1 MRNMKRL
8 LLVLLLFVT
17 FGIHAAE
24 TPEPGPEELVQNTLT
39 KVLEILN
46 KDAVALKDDPAEVER
61 LVDEVLLSVIDFD
74 AFSKL
79 TLGHNWRRATA
90 EQRQRFINEFKGML
104 IRTYTKYLVD
114 YSGTIVKLLPNKAL
128 QHDPRRRMVL
138 TEVSQP
144 GKPPLAVSYSFWFN
158 KGNWQAYNLTVDG
171 LSLVHL
177 FRTDFNREIDQ
188 TNLDALISKLSDTN
202 RDAARKKDREP
213 GSAP

>member
-17 FGIHAAE
+17 FGLNAAE
-24 TPEPGPEELVQNTLT
+24 TQVPGPEEIVQNTST

-46 KDAVALKDDPAEVER
+46 KDALALQNDPAEVER
-61 LVDEVLLSVIDFD
+61 LVDEVLLPVIDFKS
-74 AFSKL
+74 FSKL
-79 TLGHNWRRATA
+79 TLGHNWRMATA
-90 EQRQRFINEFKGML
+90 EQRKRFINEFKGML
-104 IRTYTKYLVD
+104 IRTYTKYLVN
-114 YSGTIVKLLPNKAL
+114 YSGTNVRMLPSQAQ
-128 QHDPRRRMVL
+128 QHDPRRRIVL

-144 GKPPLAVSYSFWFN
+144 GKPALAVSYSFWFN
-158 KGNWQAYNLTVDG
+158 NGNWQAYNLTVDG

-188 TNLDALISKLSDTN
+188 TNLDTLISKLSNTN
-202 RDAARKKDREP
+202 RDAAKKKDREP

>member
-1 MRNMKRL
+1 MKRL
-8 LLVLLLFVT
+8 LLVLLLFVP
-17 FGIHAAE
+17 FGLNAAE
-24 TPEPGPEELVQNTLT
+24 TQEPGPEEIVQNTST

-46 KDAVALKDDPAEVER
+46 KDVLALQDDPVEVER
-61 LVDEVLLSVIDFD
+61 LVDEILLPVIDFN

-79 TLGHNWRRATA
+79 TLGHNWRMATA

-114 YSGTIVKLLPNKAL
+114 YSGTNVRMLPNKAQ
-128 QHDPRRRMVL
+128 QHDPRRRTVI
-138 TEVSQP
+138 TEVSRP
-144 GKPPLAVSYSFWFN
+144 GKAPLAVSYSFWFN
-158 KGNWQAYNLTVDG
+158 KGNWKAYNLTVAG

-188 TNLDALISKLSDTN
+188 TNLDALISKLSNTN
-202 RDAARKKDREP
+202 RDAAKKKDREP